1 MNFLVRPSIIF
12 CASSAAAPSWEAIVT
27 IPPSSI
33 SIFVLVLSVIP
44 LIVLPPGPITV
55 PINSGSIL
63 KLNNLG
69 AWGDNDS

>member
-1 MNFLVRPSIIF
+1 M
-12 CASSAAAPSWEAIVT
+12 VT

-44 LIVLPPGPITV
+44 LIVLPPGPMTV

-63 KLNNLG
+63 KLNSLG
-69 AWGDNDS
+69 A

>member
-1 MNFLVRPSIIF
+1 M
-12 CASSAAAPSWEAIVT
+12 VT

-55 PINSGSIL
+55 PISSGSIL
-63 KLNNLG
+63 KLKSLG
-69 AWGDNDS
+69 A